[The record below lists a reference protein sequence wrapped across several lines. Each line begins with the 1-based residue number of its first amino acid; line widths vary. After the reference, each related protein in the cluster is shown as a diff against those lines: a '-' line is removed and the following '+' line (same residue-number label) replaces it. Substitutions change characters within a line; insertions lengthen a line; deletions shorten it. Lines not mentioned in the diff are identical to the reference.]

1 MVERP
6 LHALI
11 LCTGNSARSILA
23 EALLGRLG
31 AGRVVAHSAGSR
43 PRGSI
48 HPGAAALLASEGY
61 DPAAFRSKSWDEF
74 ARPGAPLMDLV
85 ITVCD
90 AAAGESCPLWP
101 GTPLKAHWGLPDPA
115 AVADPEAQRAAFRA
129 CYAALE
135 SRVRALL
142 ALAPEQLRSRAALER
157 IHADGG

>member
-135 SRVRALL
+135 
-142 ALAPEQLRSRAALER
+142 R